1 MIEYHKKI
9 YNFTVGNYSYYTE
22 HGYVFTTEYGYV
34 FTKFYKKHYLNDYY
48 IEIYQE
54 DFIEAED
61 IYMGGAYIRQQAEIR
76 KQEYRKEYDTYE
88 KAINRIDELEN
99 TITSLYKDMAGES
112 L

>member
-22 HGYVFTTEYGYV
+22 HGYVFT
-34 FTKFYKKHYLNDYY
+34 KFYKKHYLNDFY

-61 IYMGGAYIRQQAEIR
+61 IYNAGAYLREQAEIR

-88 KAINRIDELEN
+88 KAIDRIDELEE
-99 TITSLYKDMAGES
+99 TITSLYEDMAGED